1 MGGKSVDMEKPS
13 ETLDLLDKITEL
25 RNCYVDEQKHAISSE
40 IKWICENADNVDILR
55 KYLSQLLKN
64 GKEMQLSNDSI
75 KELAQIRANHLYS
88 DLNGLGT
95 KIDNFPLK
103 VIVQYLKD
111 CGL

>member
-1 MGGKSVDMEKPS
+1 MEKPS

-55 KYLSQLLKN
+55 KYLSQFLKN

-75 KELAQIRANHLYS
+75 KELAQIRPNNLYS
-88 DLNGLGT
+88 DLNGLGK

>member
-1 MGGKSVDMEKPS
+1 MEKPS
-13 ETLDLLDKITEL
+13 ETLDLLDKIKEL

-40 IKWICENADNVDILR
+40 IKWICENADNVD
-55 KYLSQLLKN
+55 N